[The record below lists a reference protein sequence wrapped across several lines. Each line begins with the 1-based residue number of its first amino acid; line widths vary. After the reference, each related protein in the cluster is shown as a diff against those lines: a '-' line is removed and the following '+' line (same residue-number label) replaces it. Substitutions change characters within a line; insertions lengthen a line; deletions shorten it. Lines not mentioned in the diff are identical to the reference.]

1 MTKFRS
7 SNDLLW
13 FLTEHEED
21 TGEHPDLYGREPLRL
36 RGVGVDVVEDVDED
50 EEESDEERHA
60 ARHDVGGDEEADPG
74 DDDEHAGG
82 EVACDDVVRHLPPQ
96 RQLKPRHGVIT
107 CKQRLNELF
116 GIEIKQN

>member
-74 DDDEHAGG
+74 DHHEQARGQVVGDDVRG
-82 EVACDDVVRHLPPQ
+82 EVSFQSLQSGGQSGYQQWIDKLRME
-96 RQLKPRHGVIT
+96 K
-107 CKQRLNELF
+107 
-116 GIEIKQN
+116 